1 MDSQLRLS
9 SGTAGTAEV
18 TVSYVNSGST
28 HVESVTS
35 FTFTVVPQTPATKS
49 DCMAGGW
56 REFVDGHGLPFR
68 NQGACIAWVAGT

>member
-1 MDSQLRLS
+1 
-9 SGTAGTAEV
+9 
-18 TVSYVNSGST
+18 
-28 HVESVTS
+28 
-35 FTFTVVPQTPATKS
+35 VPQTPATKS